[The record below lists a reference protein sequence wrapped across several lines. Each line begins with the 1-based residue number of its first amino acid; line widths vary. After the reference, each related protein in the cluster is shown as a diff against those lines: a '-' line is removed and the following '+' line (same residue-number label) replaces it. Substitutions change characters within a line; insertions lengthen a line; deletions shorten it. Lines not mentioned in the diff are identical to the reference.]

1 MRPIGVGVVSLGW
14 MGGLHSRSYLGVAA
28 RYPELGVRP
37 VLVRA
42 CDTDRR
48 RMDFARD
55 VLGFERTGPSWQEL
69 IDDPGVDVVSICA
82 PNALHREI
90 AVAAAEAGKP
100 FWVEKP
106 VGLHSGQTA
115 DVVAAADKA
124 GVVTCVGFNYRHAPA
139 VERLRTL
146 ITGGGLGRITG
157 VRCVFLNGQAADPR
171 VALSWRYQ
179 REHAGSGVLGDLLS
193 HVADLVVHV
202 TGSRVE
208 QVSAA
213 TAIVHGRR
221 PVPAG
226 AGSHFDVVDDP
237 DAPLGEVENEDHAV
251 VLARFAGGA
260 IGTLEVSRVA
270 VGPRCGLTLEVHGT
284 GGSATWDFERMNELR
299 LATTGSGGYVTE
311 LADARFGDYPR
322 FQPGPGVAMGFDDLK
337 VIEAARFLGAVIGPE
352 VGGPEA
358 GGNEPRQATVADAL
372 AAAQVV
378 DAAVASARNGRWER
392 T

>member
-1 MRPIGVGVVSLGW
+1 MKPVGVGVVSLGW
-14 MGGLHSRSYLGVAA
+14 MGGLHARSYLGVAA

-42 CDTDRR
+42 CDTDQRR
-48 RMDFARD
+48 LDFARD

-124 GVVTCVGFNYRHAPA
+124 SVVTCVGFNYRHAPA
-139 VERLRTL
+139 VERLRAL
-146 ITGGGLGRITG
+146 IAGGELGRITG
-157 VRCVFLNGQAADPR
+157 LRCVFLNGQAADPR

-179 REHAGSGVLGDLLS
+179 RELAGSGVLGDLLS

-208 QVSAA
+208 EVSAA
-213 TAIVHGRR
+213 TAIVHRQR

-251 VLARFAGGA
+251 VLARLAGGA
-260 IGTLEVSRVA
+260 VGTLEVSRVA
-270 VGPRCGLTLEVHGT
+270 VGPRCGLRLEVHGT
-284 GGSATWDFERMNELR
+284 GGSASWDFERMNELR

-337 VIEAARFLGAVIGPE
+337 VIEAARFLGAV
-352 VGGPEA
+352 GGADSVQP
-358 GGNEPRQATVADAL
+358 TVADAL

-378 DAAVASARNGRWER
+378 DAAVASARNGRWE
-392 T
+392 TT

>member
-1 MRPIGVGVVSLGW
+1 MKPVGVGVVSLGW
-14 MGGLHSRSYLGVAA
+14 MGGLHARSYLGVAA

-42 CDTDRR
+42 CDTDQRR
-48 RMDFARD
+48 LDFARD

-139 VERLRTL
+139 VERLRAL
-146 ITGGGLGRITG
+146 IAGGELGRITG
-157 VRCVFLNGQAADPR
+157 LRCVFLNGQAADPR

-179 REHAGSGVLGDLLS
+179 RELAGSGVLGDLLS

-208 QVSAA
+208 EVSAA
-213 TAIVHGRR
+213 TAIVHRQR

-251 VLARFAGGA
+251 VLARLAGGA
-260 IGTLEVSRVA
+260 VGTLEVSRVA
-270 VGPRCGLTLEVHGT
+270 VGPRCGLRLEVHGT
-284 GGSATWDFERMNELR
+284 GGSASWDFERMNELR

-337 VIEAARFLGAVIGPE
+337 VIEAARFLGAV
-352 VGGPEA
+352 GGADSVQP
-358 GGNEPRQATVADAL
+358 TVADAL

-378 DAAVASARNGRWER
+378 DAAVASARNGRWE
-392 T
+392 TT